1 MTIMIA
7 TLLGLATGFATSRT
21 FTPPEHLITI
31 VAIITPL
38 FIIEILLIKKLSQKN
53 IRLKELKIDGD
64 WFGYFS
70 LGFGAAMIIYP
81 KIENLL

>member
-1 MTIMIA
+1 MIIMIT
-7 TLLGLATGFATSRT
+7 TLFGLAIGLAISKT

-31 VAIITPL
+31 VAIIAPL
-38 FIIEILLIKKLSQKN
+38 FIMEILLIKKLSQKN
-53 IRLKELKIDGD
+53 IWLKELKIDGD

>member
-1 MTIMIA
+1 MIIMIT

-31 VAIITPL
+31 VAIIAPL
-38 FIIEILLIKKLSQKN
+38 FVTEILLIKKLSQKN
-53 IRLKELKIDGD
+53 IWLKDLKIDGD